1 MHASPGAGKT
11 LGALL
16 GFQAMQKEGLLTNFV
31 VFCHRHTIA
40 DQWEKTCEML
50 NLKVKNFEV
59 CSDIKE
65 RSSQSDG
72 WIVTYQSASR
82 NLQKIKEELSVSS
95 TKGLIAI
102 ADEAHHLVV
111 STEEPEGAVWG
122 KTFLAITKHSS
133 IRLGLTGTP
142 FRADN
147 LPFCAARKVLIHS
160 EGEVLEQINPDL
172 CVEPR
177 ELISVGDV
185 RPLEF
190 HFQDGWVEHSY
201 QGNPDREVSP
211 ISSETRESW
220 RARNLR
226 KAINL
231 SDSNGIAVQII
242 LKARKKLISI
252 RETHAKAA
260 GLVIAKDISHAK
272 AIAKLLKE
280 KGDSVELVHSQEKE
294 ASNRLS
300 TFKDSTVNW
309 LVSIDMCSEG
319 FDAPRIRVVLYLT
332 TVVTKS
338 RFLQGITRAVRMSSE
353 RESLE
358 AIPRDPSHI
367 YSPADP
373 LLIEYAHNWS
383 ETKPYLI
390 KGNKSEDKIDSA
402 SWISKGAT
410 LPMEAVDQGIG
421 NLIRIRTAELPQ
433 FLKR

>member
-1 MHASPGAGKT
+1 
-11 LGALL
+11 
-16 GFQAMQKEGLLTNFV
+16 MQEEGLLNNFV

-40 DQWEKTCEML
+40 CQWENTCEKL
-50 NLKVKNFEV
+50 NLKVKNFEILT
-59 CSDIKE
+59 DPIE
-65 RSSQSDG
+65 PQTQSDG

-82 NLQKIKEELSVSS
+82 NLEKIKDELNIYAS
-95 TKGLIAI
+95 KGLIAI

-111 STEEPEGAVWG
+111 SPEEPEGAVWG
-122 KTFLAITKHSS
+122 RTFLTLTKHSI

-147 LPFCAARKVLIHS
+147 LPFCSARKVLIHS
-160 EGEVLEQINPDL
+160 KGEVLEQINPDL

-177 ELISVGDV
+177 ELIAEGDL

-190 HFQDGWVEHSY
+190 HFQDGWVEHSF
-201 QGNPDREVSP
+201 QGQPDREVSP
-211 ISSETRESW
+211 ISTETRESW

-231 SDSNGIAVQII
+231 SDSGSIAIQII
-242 LKARKKLISI
+242 QKAREKLISV
-252 RETHAKAA
+252 RSTHANAA

-272 AIAKLLKE
+272 EIAKLLQE
-280 KGDSVELVHSQEKE
+280 KGDSVELVHSQDKD
-294 ASNRLS
+294 ATNRLS
-300 TFKDSTVNW
+300 TFKDSKVNW
-309 LVSIDMCSEG
+309 LVSVDMCSEG
-319 FDAPRIRVVLYLT
+319 FDAPRIRIVIYLT

-338 RFLQGITRAVRMSSE
+338 RFLQGVTRAVRMSTE
-353 RESLE
+353 RELLE
-358 AIPRDPSHI
+358 PIPRDPSHI

-373 LLIEYAHNWS
+373 LLIDYANNWS

-390 KGNKSEDKIDSA
+390 RDKNSDSQINSA
-402 SWISKGAT
+402 SWISKGAN

-421 NLIRIRTAELPQ
+421 SLIRIRTAELPQ